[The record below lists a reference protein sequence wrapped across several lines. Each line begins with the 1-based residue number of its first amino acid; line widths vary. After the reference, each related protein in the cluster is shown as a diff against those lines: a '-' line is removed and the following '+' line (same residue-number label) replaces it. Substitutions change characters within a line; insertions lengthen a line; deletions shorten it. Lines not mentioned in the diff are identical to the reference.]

1 MRWIRTDHLT
11 SARSPLVQS
20 TRAVQIQQPH
30 IRTGPQYYT
39 PPIYQRT
46 PMHSQN
52 KHTGGFQQSIL
63 RTMGTMVHS
72 CSPLLLIP
80 PFTRPAGRRV
90 SKRITKGKAPA
101 RPDSA
106 MDVDEPQRGRKTSTV
121 GHTAQEHAVEADADI
136 SEGEPTPRKVQTPV
150 ARPALQVVVHSP
162 PSARPTQRLRINEEG
177 DAVEL
182 PSPPVAASPKL
193 WVGRGEV
200 CHI

>member
-1 MRWIRTDHLT
+1 M
-11 SARSPLVQS
+11 
-20 TRAVQIQQPH
+20 
-30 IRTGPQYYT
+30 
-39 PPIYQRT
+39 
-46 PMHSQN
+46 
-52 KHTGGFQQSIL
+52 
-63 RTMGTMVHS
+63 
-72 CSPLLLIP
+72 
-80 PFTRPAGRRV
+80 
-90 SKRITKGKAPA
+90 
-101 RPDSA
+101 
-106 MDVDEPQRGRKTSTV
+106 

-150 ARPALQVVVHSP
+150 ACPALQVVVHSP